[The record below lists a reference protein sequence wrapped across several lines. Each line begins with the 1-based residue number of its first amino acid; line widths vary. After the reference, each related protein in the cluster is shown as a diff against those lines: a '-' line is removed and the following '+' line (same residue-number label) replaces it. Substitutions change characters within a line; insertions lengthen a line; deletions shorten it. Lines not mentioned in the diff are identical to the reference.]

1 MNENLKYIR
10 GRYTF
15 EDKISRE
22 GEPYLSGK
30 LEIFDKTTY
39 YVQIFRGSKYT
50 PDDSVYEK
58 AKLLNNKNVVI
69 TYKDFSRYTIRD
81 VVDIAETNE
90 ICPKVDIEG
99 YKDILRGHI
108 ASINNVSYSAF
119 AKAFMKRVDV
129 KTNFFKA
136 PYAETGCFAIE
147 GGLLQYTVDK
157 LEIIDSLKPFILS
170 YIDIDVDFLKLIAL
184 IEGAGILNVYEI
196 KDGVAVKTFEGNF
209 VDEKSMTYKMVSE
222 CLASADFKLTEEEKY
237 LILHSCVSDDSLHNT
252 TSICKSKESLILT
265 SVKYFTK
272 LINNLLLLK
281 FNNLNNSDF
290 MELFGKSVYVKNL

>member
-30 LEIFDKTTY
+30 LEVFDKTTY
-39 YVQIFRGSKYT
+39 YIQIFKGSKYI

-81 VVDIAETNE
+81 VVDIVETNE

-119 AKAFMKRVDV
+119 AKAFMKRIDV
-129 KTNFFKA
+129 KTKFFKS
-136 PYAETGCFAIE
+136 PYAETGCFAVE

-170 YIDIDVDFLKLIAL
+170 YVNIDVDFLKLIAL
-184 IEGAGILNVYEI
+184 IEGAGILNIYEM

-209 VDEKSMTYKMVSE
+209 IDEKSMTYKMVSE
-222 CLASADFKLTEEEKY
+222 CLSSADFKFTEEEKY

-252 TSICKSKESLILT
+252 TGICKSKESLILT